1 MKTRLFIIFA
11 AALTLAACSA
21 FDNSNKPYDGF
32 GPDIVPPP
40 GIGGG
45 AYEGKYVGELTLTE
59 NTCEN
64 LAEEVDSAKALEV
77 NVLQSGDLVSLGF
90 DDESEASGTLDGANA
105 IVIKRDVSDT
115 MIFHIEFSE
124 TGMTGDVSYI
134 DGAPIGDQLGE
145 PCAKYSV
152 SLTKE

>member
-1 MKTRLFIIFA
+1 MKTRILVVIVA
-11 AALTLAACSA
+11 AMMVAACSA

-45 AYEGKYVGELTLTE
+45 AYEGTYIGELKLTE
-59 NTCEN
+59 NSCEG
-64 LAEEVDSAKALEV
+64 LIEELDSTKALEV

-90 DDESEASGTLDGANA
+90 EDESEASGTLDGAKA
-105 IVIKRDVSDT
+105 IIVKKDVSDT
-115 MIFHIEFSE
+115 MIFHIEFTE
-124 TGMTGDVSYI
+124 TGITGDCAYI